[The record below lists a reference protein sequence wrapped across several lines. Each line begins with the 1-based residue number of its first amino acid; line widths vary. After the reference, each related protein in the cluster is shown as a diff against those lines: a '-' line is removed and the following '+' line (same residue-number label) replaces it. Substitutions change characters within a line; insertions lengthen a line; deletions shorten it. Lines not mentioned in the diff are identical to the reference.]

1 MTDRVRYRRLN
12 LELETALQDET
23 RNSERVSDAGR
34 ITADLADEWEILDN
48 TPSGRTATEMADY
61 SARRNRLAAER
72 QRINLETAA
81 ALAERIEIDTRINR
95 LLTDLDYLET
105 GWETEYIRAETRP
118 DVIAAADR
126 DGTADPE

>member
-34 ITADLADEWEILDN
+34 ITADLADDWEILDN
-48 TPSGRTATEMADY
+48 TPSGQTATEMADY
-61 SARRNRLAAER
+61 SARRNRLA
-72 QRINLETAA
+72 
-81 ALAERIEIDTRINR
+81 AERIEIDTRINR

-105 GWETEYIRAETRP
+105 GWETEYIRSETRP